1 MGSLGDKM
9 NLYSW
14 LVDKIMLVAIWLVV
28 AVVGSVIGIYL
39 HAILMEV
46 IK

>member
-1 MGSLGDKM
+1 M

-14 LVDKIMLVAIWLVV
+14 LVDKIVLVAIWLIA
-28 AVVGSVIGIYL
+28 AVVGVVVALYI

>member
-1 MGSLGDKM
+1 MK
-9 NLYSW
+9 LYTW
-14 LVDKIMLVAIWLVV
+14 LVDKLMLVFIGAFSAI
-28 AVVGSVIGIYL
+28 VGIIIALYI

>member
-1 MGSLGDKM
+1 M

-14 LVDKIMLVAIWLVV
+14 LGDKIVLIAIWLVA
-28 AVVGSVIGIYL
+28 AVVGSIAGIYI